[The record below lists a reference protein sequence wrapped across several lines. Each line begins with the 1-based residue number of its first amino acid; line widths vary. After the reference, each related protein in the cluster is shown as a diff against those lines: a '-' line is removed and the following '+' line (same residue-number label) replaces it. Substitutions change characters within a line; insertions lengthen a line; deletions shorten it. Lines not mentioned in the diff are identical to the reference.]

1 MDTTAAT
8 TNAISSR
15 FETRWLF
22 ELISPDGAVAGGG
35 WVAAPTEAG
44 ARTHARLFLAGLN
57 DVRIV
62 GLAVAP

>member
-1 MDTTAAT
+1 MPEPT
-8 TNAISSR
+8 R

-22 ELISPDGAVAGGG
+22 ELISPDGTIAGGG

-62 GLAVAP
+62 G